1 MLMKVWEVFERSEK
15 ETIGLLFKQTI
26 KAHTLTITLD
36 LAILIGVKK
45 KKRTLCSCRPNET
58 LPSDLIRSK
67 NK

>member
-36 LAILIGVKK
+36 LAIRGVEK

-58 LPSDLIRSK
+58 LPSVLIRSK